1 MVRETRGKEN
11 VEKDR
16 NVTDLTRIKFVKTRK
31 GRNLIRDVEKEKVV
45 IDLKIRR
52 KAIKEGK
59 GRK

>member
-1 MVRETRGKEN
+1 MVRETREKEN